1 MSACLPLEN
10 VRRLLDG
17 LFSDLVPIVII
28 ICIVCNQ
35 FFWKTSCE
43 EAVAAI
49 TWLNQTL
56 IGIRDVSVSFIFS
69 EQIFAKACVLNA
81 DD

>member
-1 MSACLPLEN
+1 MLGVCWTGCS
-10 VRRLLDG
+10 RIWYRLLS
-17 LFSDLVPIVII
+17 LTVLSVT
-28 ICIVCNQ
+28 N

-69 EQIFAKACVLNA
+69 EQIFTKACGVLNA